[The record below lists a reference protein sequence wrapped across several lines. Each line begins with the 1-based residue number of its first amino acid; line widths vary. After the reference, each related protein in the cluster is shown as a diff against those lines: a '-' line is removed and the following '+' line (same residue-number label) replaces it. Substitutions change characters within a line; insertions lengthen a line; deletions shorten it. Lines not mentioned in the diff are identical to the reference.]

1 MTQTGFDGADTAEP
15 VTVPAMLPVLS
26 GTPGS
31 TKWAG
36 PELGQHTK
44 EVLADLLQV
53 TEEEYHQLR
62 LEKVI

>member
-1 MTQTGFDGADTAEP
+1 MRYFADVAEP

-31 TKWAG
+31 TRWAG

-44 EVLADLLQV
+44 EVLQELLSV
-53 TEEEYHQLR
+53 SEEEYSQL
-62 LEKVI
+62 LKEKIV